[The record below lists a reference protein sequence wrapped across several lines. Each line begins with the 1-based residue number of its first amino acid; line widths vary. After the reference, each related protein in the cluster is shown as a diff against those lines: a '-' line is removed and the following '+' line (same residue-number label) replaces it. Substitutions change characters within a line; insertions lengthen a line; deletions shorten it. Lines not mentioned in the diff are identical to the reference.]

1 MSGQGATS
9 FEFLFL
15 CVNSLAG
22 LLLMNYY
29 INGVKG
35 GDSMSC
41 VVKPEDQSLIDF
53 KGGRMSRRPTAK
65 LL

>member
-1 MSGQGATS
+1 
-9 FEFLFL
+9 
-15 CVNSLAG
+15 
-22 LLLMNYY
+22 MNYY